1 MLFCEERQKDPNKV
15 MKNPSKEKQQPAGP
29 LIVGIWEKQTL
40 KPLECT
46 FMVEMDYLTKTRH
59 CSVKVSPF
67 SVVRNSYNGGMQ
79 TIDKKSMKHAA
90 FTFTFM
96 EVDVAV

>member
-1 MLFCEERQKDPNKV
+1 
-15 MKNPSKEKQQPAGP
+15 
-29 LIVGIWEKQTL
+29 
-40 KPLECT
+40 
-46 FMVEMDYLTKTRH
+46 MVEMDYLTKTRH

-96 EVDVAV
+96 EVDVAE

>member
-1 MLFCEERQKDPNKV
+1 
-15 MKNPSKEKQQPAGP
+15 
-29 LIVGIWEKQTL
+29 
-40 KPLECT
+40 
-46 FMVEMDYLTKTRH
+46 MVEMDYLTKIRH
-59 CSVKVSPF
+59 CSVQVPPF